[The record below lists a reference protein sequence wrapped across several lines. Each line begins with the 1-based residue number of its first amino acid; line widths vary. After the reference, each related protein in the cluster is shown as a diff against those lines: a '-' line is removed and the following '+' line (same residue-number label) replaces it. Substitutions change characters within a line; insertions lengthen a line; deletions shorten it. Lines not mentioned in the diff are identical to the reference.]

1 MLDFAKGGGLI
12 PAIIQDDDTGEVL
25 TLAYMNEESL
35 RRTRESGQVWFY
47 SRSRQELWHKG
58 ATSGNFLNVR
68 RILRDCDDDTLL
80 IRVQPAGP
88 ACHTGER
95 SCFYRDFDGRL
106 LEGPNAIG
114 DLLSLQTAQQR
125 LKSLVILLRVHSHP
139 TKSA

>member
-12 PAIIQDDDTGEVL
+12 PVVIQDDETGEVL

-58 ATSGNFLNVR
+58 STSGSFLNVR
-68 RILRDCDDDTLL
+68 RITRDCDDDALL
-80 IRVQPAGP
+80 IRVQPTGP

-95 SCFYRDFDGRL
+95 SCFHRE
-106 LEGPNAIG
+106 LEEE
-114 DLLSLQTAQQR
+114 
-125 LKSLVILLRVHSHP
+125 
-139 TKSA
+139 

>member
-1 MLDFAKGGGLI
+1 MLDFAKGDGLI
-12 PAIIQDDDTGEVL
+12 PVIVQDDDTGEVL
-25 TLAYMNEESL
+25 TLAYMNEEAL

-95 SCFYRDFDGRL
+95 SCFYRE
-106 LEGPNAIG
+106 LEEE
-114 DLLSLQTAQQR
+114 
-125 LKSLVILLRVHSHP
+125 
-139 TKSA
+139 